1 MDMLHQG
8 TKLLVILFFSIIVV
22 SCNRYVKYNAKEI
35 QEIRTKYVEHALSI
49 VGTEEYWEVYNQ
61 INDSIK
67 NWRKYGLKHYS
78 EDSTRIQY
86 KVDSLLCFNLQGDK
100 MRTVRM
106 GKSVKKDDSV
116 MDAVTDYY
124 GVKIKGEWYFF
135 GGSTMHIPRE
145 YYQKD
150 IHTPLSFEK
159 LKQIATSNIY
169 RSYLKKNKKGEWE
182 INERFFEWII
192 PQDGTKEIYG
202 IKSDEEYVKFMIEL
216 NWSSDVNMT
225 INKYKQRE

>member
-1 MDMLHQG
+1 ML
-8 TKLLVILFFSIIVV
+8 LLIAAFA
-22 SCNRYVKYNAKEI
+22 SCSRYKEYNAKEI
-35 QEIRTKYVEHALSI
+35 NKIRDNAISMSKSLLGED
-49 VGTEEYWEVYNQ
+49 EYNMIYDNM
-61 INDSIK
+61 NDSIN
-67 NWRKYGLKHYS
+67 NWIENKLRNYTYWTS
-78 EDSTRIQY
+78 VINYQ
-86 KVDSLLCFNLQGDK
+86 VDSVLCVNEKQNKVITSILLPCVNKECLSDEIKYF
-100 MRTVRM
+100 
-106 GKSVKKDDSV
+106 
-116 MDAVTDYY
+116 Y

-182 INERFFEWII
+182 INKKFFEWVI

-225 INKYKQRE
+225 INKYKQRK